1 MSTGDKTSGGE
12 GGIRTPD
19 TGVSPYNGL
28 AIAHQFALRNVLK
41 GLQSGSEALIRGE
54 SFSIGT
60 KCSLFCSPMLV
71 NRPVGWNTS
80 EAPVRRR
87 LGRAEIEKIRLLR
100 FAGQKRATAG

>member
-71 NRPVGWNTS
+71 DSQGKSVRHLAKGVRNFPVDDRP
-80 EAPVRRR
+80 
-87 LGRAEIEKIRLLR
+87 ID
-100 FAGQKRATAG
+100 